1 MEFGIFNLMG
11 SRDPEKPTAEVFAEV
26 AEQTRL
32 ADELGYAIAWFAE
45 HHFSNYCLCASP
57 LMMVA
62 HCASI
67 TKKIR
72 LGTAV
77 VVLPLYNPAR
87 LAAEIAT
94 ADALSN
100 GRLMLGVGAGYQ
112 PYEFERFGVDI
123 KANLEMTEEFCD
135 ILDRAFSQDFFSY
148 NGKHYQIPKT
158 HIPAR
163 PVQKPLPIYV
173 AGHTEAMFRAAAR
186 HGYRVLSSGRVGG
199 AALLAEQ
206 YQIIKDAY
214 RAEGVPLENAH
225 ITVNRFCHITDSKED
240 GLRFAENARYQSRL
254 ASSLR
259 RRQEV
264 MQGTVLVDVPFPDEP
279 PLEQIHNDLLIGDVE
294 TVAEKLV
301 GEIRATHP
309 VHMCF
314 SFKVGATPHKA
325 AMRSMELMM
334 SEVRPLEGRSA
345 RSLAARR
352 SNPRPQDLRRK
363 QSGRKEHG
371 NRCCDDQH
379 LRDAHLDGEQIEA
392 MSRSGQ
398 HRRVSRPDR
407 RFPTDADLAETGA
420 AAAPSGDRR
429 RRLPPRRASRDPL
442 RRRDPARSAERR
454 LG

>member
-11 SRDPEKPTAEVFAEV
+11 AREADKSSAQVFGEV

-32 ADELGYAIAWFAE
+32 ADQLGYRVAWFAE

-62 HCASI
+62 HCAGV
-67 TKKIR
+67 TEKIR

-77 VVLPLYNPAR
+77 VVPLYNPAR

-100 GRLMLGVGAGYQ
+100 GRLSLGVGAGYQ

-123 KANLEMTEEFCD
+123 KENLEMTEEFCE
-135 ILDRAFSQDFFSY
+135 ILDLAFSRDFFSY
-148 NGKHYQIPKT
+148 SGKHYQMPET

-163 PVQKPLPIYV
+163 PVQKPVPIYV
-173 AGHTEAMFRAAAR
+173 AGHTQAMFRHAAR

-199 AALLAEQ
+199 AKLLAAQ
-206 YQIIKDAY
+206 YADIVAAFA
-214 RAEGVPLENAH
+214 AENAPLAGAH
-225 ITVNRFCHITDSKED
+225 ITVNRFCHITDSKEE

-279 PLEQIHNDLLIGDVE
+279 PLEQIYNDLLIGDVE

-309 VHMCF
+309 AHMCF

-334 SEVRPLEGRSA
+334 SEVRPRVERV
-345 RSLAARR
+345 LA
-352 SNPRPQDLRRK
+352 PV
-363 QSGRKEHG
+363 
-371 NRCCDDQH
+371 
-379 LRDAHLDGEQIEA
+379 
-392 MSRSGQ
+392 GQ
-398 HRRVSRPDR
+398 R
-407 RFPTDADLAETGA
+407 AAE
-420 AAAPSGDRR
+420 
-429 RRLPPRRASRDPL
+429 
-442 RRRDPARSAERR
+442 
-454 LG
+454 

>member
-11 SRDPEKPTAEVFAEV
+11 SRDAGKPTAQVFGEV
-26 AEQTRL
+26 AEQVRR
-32 ADELGYAIAWFAE
+32 ADELGYTIAWFAE

-67 TKKIR
+67 TNQIR

-100 GRLMLGVGAGYQ
+100 GRLMLGIGAGYQ

-123 KANLEMTEEFCD
+123 ARNLEMTDEFCD
-135 ILDRAFSQDFFSY
+135 ILDLAFSRDFFSY
-148 NGKHYQIPKT
+148 HGKHYQMPDT

-163 PVQKPLPIYV
+163 PVQNPLPIYV
-173 AGHTEAMFRAAAR
+173 AGHTQAMFRAAAR
-186 HGYRVLSSGRVGG
+186 HGYRVLTAGRVGG
-199 AALLAEQ
+199 IALLTEQ
-206 YQIIKDAY
+206 YADIAAAFAAENKPLA
-214 RAEGVPLENAH
+214 RAHV
-225 ITVNRFCHITDSKED
+225 TVNRFAHITDSRAD
-240 GLRFAENARYQSRL
+240 GMRFAENARYQSRL

-279 PLEQIHNDLLIGDVE
+279 PLEAIHDNLLIGDVQ

-301 GEIRATHP
+301 AEIHATRP
-309 VHMCF
+309 VHVCF
-314 SFKVGATPHKA
+314 SFKVGDTPHAA

-334 SEVRPLEGRSA
+334 GEVKPRVEKALG
-345 RSLAARR
+345 SLAPVA
-352 SNPRPQDLRRK
+352 
-363 QSGRKEHG
+363 
-371 NRCCDDQH
+371 
-379 LRDAHLDGEQIEA
+379 
-392 MSRSGQ
+392 
-398 HRRVSRPDR
+398 
-407 RFPTDADLAETGA
+407 AE
-420 AAAPSGDRR
+420 
-429 RRLPPRRASRDPL
+429 
-442 RRRDPARSAERR
+442 
-454 LG
+454 